1 MTPCSLTARM
11 LSLVFLLF
19 IGQQTLFAADAA
31 PASVVVTTDKGDVRG
46 LVENGL
52 LRFKGI
58 PYAQAPSG
66 ELRWQLPQPAHAWS
80 DIHDATQYASA
91 CPQLERYGIPESS
104 LNEDCLALNITLPFH
119 HAADMNK
126 KRPVIVWI
134 HGGAFVGGSS
144 GLYSLDYMAELG
156 DVVVVSMNY
165 RLGVLGFT
173 AHPAF
178 DADHNGGYGLEDQR
192 AALRWVQNNIAAF
205 GGDPDNVTVAGE
217 SAGGASVCMHLL
229 APNETQ
235 GLFHKAIVQS
245 AGCATPLLSVE
256 EGKKIGDQI
265 GEKLG
270 CDQADTALTC
280 LRAQPVKK
288 LLEAASEVAGS
299 NILTFMPVIGTQT
312 APTPGAQA
320 IPAGDFVQVP
330 VLYGGTQDELRLYV
344 AYAVQSGQAFNE
356 QTYAER
362 LREVY
367 GDHTDT
373 IMQRYPLSAF
383 SSAASAVGSAWSDFR
398 QDVGINHCIYLE
410 SAKLLRK
417 FVPVYQFNFADRTA
431 PAVTD
436 NPGFEMGAV
445 HSSELIYQ
453 FPGFDNT
460 RQQAGPKL
468 NAEQQALADKMMAYF
483 THFAATGV
491 PRAPNA
497 PDWNIFDRDDRV
509 MNFQTG
515 ELGFINQSQLS
526 QCDLWKSLYP
536 HILTQ

>member
-1 MTPCSLTARM
+1 MTPRSLTARM
-11 LSLVFLLF
+11 LSLIFLLL
-19 IGQQTLFAADAA
+19 IGQHTLLAADAA
-31 PASVVVTTDKGDVRG
+31 PASVVVSTDKGDVRG
-46 LVENGL
+46 LVENGF

-66 ELRWQLPQPAHAWS
+66 ELRWQLPQPAHAWNG
-80 DIHDATQYASA
+80 IRNATQYASA

-104 LNEDCLALNITLPFH
+104 LNEDCLALNITLPFQH
-119 HAADMNK
+119 TADMNK

-156 DVVVVSMNY
+156 DVVVVSINY

-217 SAGGASVCMHLL
+217 SAGAASICMHLIT
-229 APNETQ
+229 PDKTQ
-235 GLFHKAIVQS
+235 GLFHKAIIDS
-245 AGCATPLLSVE
+245 AGCATPLPTVE
-256 EGKKIGDQI
+256 KGQKIGTQI

-270 CDQADTALTC
+270 CSDTNTALDC
-280 LRAQPVKK
+280 MRAQPIEK
-288 LLEAASEVAGS
+288 LLQAAADVAGNS
-299 NILTFMPVIGTQT
+299 ILTYLPVTGTQT
-312 APTPGAQA
+312 VPLPGAQA
-320 IPAGDFVQVP
+320 LAQGKFLRVP
-330 VLYGGTQDELRLYV
+330 VVYGGTQDELRLYI
-344 AYAVQSGQAFNE
+344 AYAVQAGQVFNE

-362 LREVY
+362 LRETY
-367 GDHTDT
+367 GEHTDA
-373 IMQRYPLSAF
+373 IMQAYPLSAF
-383 SSAASAVGSAWSDFR
+383 SSAASAVGTVWTDFR
-398 QDVGINHCIYLE
+398 EDIGIGHCISLE

-417 FVPVYQFNFADRTA
+417 FVPVYQFNFADRSA
-431 PAVTD
+431 PPVTE

-445 HSSELIYQ
+445 HSSELIYL

-460 RQQAGPKL
+460 HQRRGPALNPQQ
-468 NAEQQALADKMMAYF
+468 QQLADLMMQYF
-483 THFAATGV
+483 THFAKTGQPSAKDTSW
-491 PRAPNA
+491 PR
-497 PDWNIFDRDDRV
+497 FEQDDQV
-509 MNFQTG
+509 MNFVPQAT
-515 ELGFINQSQLS
+515 GFINLSQQSQ
-526 QCDLWKSLYP
+526 CALWKTLYP

>member
-1 MTPCSLTARM
+1 MTVRALTTR
-11 LSLVFLLF
+11 LISFVFLVF
-19 IGQQTLFAADAA
+19 IGQHALLAQEPA
-31 PASVVVTTDKGDVRG
+31 ASVIVSTDKGDVRG
-46 LVENGL
+46 LVENGF

-66 ELRWQLPQPAHAWS
+66 ELRWQLPQPAQPWNG
-80 DIHDATQYASA
+80 ILNATQYASA

-104 LNEDCLALNITLPFH
+104 LNEDCLALNITMPITDT
-119 HAADMNK
+119 ADINK

-156 DVVVVSMNY
+156 DVIVVSMNY

-217 SAGGASVCMHLL
+217 SAGGASVCMHLI

-245 AGCATPLLSVE
+245 AGCATPLLSVA
-256 EGKKIGDQI
+256 EGEKIGQQI

-270 CDQADTALTC
+270 CDQADTALSC

-344 AYAVQSGQAFNE
+344 AYAIQSGQVFNQ

-362 LREVY
+362 LRETY
-367 GDHTDT
+367 GDKTDT
-373 IMQRYPLSAF
+373 IMQAYPLSAF

-398 QDVGINHCIYLE
+398 EDVGINHCIYLE
-410 SAKLLRK
+410 SAKLLRQH
-417 FVPVYQFNFADRTA
+417 VPVYQFVFADTSA
-431 PAVTD
+431 PPVTD

-445 HSSELIYQ
+445 HSSELIYM

-460 RQQAGPKL
+460 HQRRGPAL
-468 NAEQQALADKMMAYF
+468 NPEQQQLADLMMQYF
-483 THFAATGV
+483 THFAKTGQPSTQDTNWPRFEQDDQVMNFV
-491 PRAPNA
+491 PRAS
-497 PDWNIFDRDDRV
+497 
-509 MNFQTG
+509 G
-515 ELGFINQSQLS
+515 LINQSAQS
-526 QCDLWKSLYP
+526 QCALWKTLYP
-536 HILTQ
+536 QILTQ